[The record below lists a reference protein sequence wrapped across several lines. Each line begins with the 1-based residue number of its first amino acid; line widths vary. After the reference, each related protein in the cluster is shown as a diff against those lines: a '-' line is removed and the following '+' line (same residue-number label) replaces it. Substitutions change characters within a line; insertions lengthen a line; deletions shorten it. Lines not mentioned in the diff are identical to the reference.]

1 MKILIL
7 KYSEEVSLW
16 EMVSR
21 ELLERIKDYLSEM
34 FKDKI
39 TRPDLAYEIVDRP
52 VPYLRGVE
60 WHVNTDLDEGI
71 GVHGL
76 SDGRIEVSSH
86 ALGEH
91 YGEALE
97 IVTAD
102 LYRRRL
108 EKAKSEEE
116 KERIRKEREREIEE
130 VLDDLINKRWEK
142 YLKDERLRR
151 RYGTFIDLYW
161 GEEVA
166 RRIREKYGMDIEFIV
181 GPVGRTGYTS
191 VFDPEGMSEDQIFEE
206 IVKRVKMVY
215 DAYNSW
221 YDWRKERK
229 KFEEEFKEKWGLR
242 KKRRRR
248 KKS

>member
-1 MKILIL
+1 
-7 KYSEEVSLW
+7 
-16 EMVSR
+16 MVSR
-21 ELLERIKDYLSEM
+21 ELLERIGAFLNEM

-97 IVTAD
+97 IITAD

-181 GPVGRTGYTS
+181 GPVGRTCYTS
-191 VFDPEGMSEDQIFEE
+191 VFDPKGMSEDQIFEE

-215 DAYNSW
+215 DAYNLNHNW
-221 YDWRKERK
+221 GERK

-248 KKS
+248 RKS

>member
-7 KYSEEVSLW
+7 KYSEEVGLW

-21 ELLERIKDYLSEM
+21 ELLERIGAFLNEM

-60 WHVNTDLDEGI
+60 WHVNTDLDEGV
-71 GVHGL
+71 GVYGL
-76 SDGRIEVSSH
+76 SDGRIRVSSH

-91 YGEALE
+91 YREGLE
-97 IVTAD
+97 IITAD

-130 VLDDLINKRWEK
+130 VMDDLVNKRWEK

-151 RYGTFIDLYW
+151 RYGTFIGLYW

-181 GPVGRTGYTS
+181 GLAGRTGYIST
-191 VFDPEGMSEDQIFEE
+191 FDPKGMSEDQIFEE

-221 YDWRKERK
+221 YDLGERKE
-229 KFEEEFKEKWGLR
+229 FEEEFEEKWGLR

-248 KKS
+248 RKS